1 MPLDLA
7 EKEEDKKCQ
16 KQDTKMYPAFFICLH
31 FIIYPGFNLSAIKAW
46 MDGRQPLFPIIFQK
60 KVAL

>member
-16 KQDTKMYPAFFICLH
+16 KQDTKMYPAFFHMLTFHYISW
-31 FIIYPGFNLSAIKAW
+31 I
-46 MDGRQPLFPIIFQK
+46 
-60 KVAL
+60 